1 MPVAYVHRVTEYAG
15 SVSRY
20 DWLLFLHLVSAFALV
35 GGAVAIQA
43 FWLAAVR
50 RDRPSEIAILMRLGQ
65 FAELAI
71 NVGAMG
77 TLIFG
82 IWLALDLD
90 AYSITDGWILA
101 ALVLWAASGGLGG
114 AGGARYKKAR
124 LEAERLAAA
133 DDVATP
139 ELHAR
144 LRDPIAAALSWGSG
158 LAVLAI
164 LVLMIW
170 KPGA

>member
-1 MPVAYVHRVTEYAG
+1 M
-15 SVSRY
+15 SRY
-20 DWLLFLHLVSAFALV
+20 DWLLFLHLLSAFALV
-35 GGAVAIQA
+35 GGAVAIQG
-43 FWLAAVR
+43 FWVAALR
-50 RDRPSEIAILMRLGQ
+50 RDRPSEIAVLMRLGK
-65 FAELAI
+65 FSEWVI
-71 NVGAMG
+71 NAGAVG
-77 TLIFG
+77 TLVFG

-101 ALVLWAASGGLGG
+101 ALALWVVSGGLG
-114 AGGARYKKAR
+114 ARGGARYKDAR

-139 ELHAR
+139 ELRAR
-144 LRDPIAAALSWGSG
+144 LRDPVAAALSWGSG

>member
-1 MPVAYVHRVTEYAG
+1 M
-15 SVSRY
+15 SRY
-20 DWLLFLHLVSAFALV
+20 DWLLFLHLLSAFALV

-43 FWLAAVR
+43 FWLAAVQ
-50 RDRPSEIAILMRLGQ
+50 RDRPSEIAVLMHLGKIS
-65 FAELAI
+65 ELVI
-71 NVGAMG
+71 NVGAVG
-77 TLIFG
+77 VLVFG
-82 IWLALDLD
+82 IWLALDDD

-101 ALVLWAASGGLGG
+101 ALVLWVVSGGLG
-114 AGGARYKKAR
+114 ARGGARYREAR

-139 ELHAR
+139 ELRAR
-144 LRDPIAAALSWGSG
+144 LRDPTAALLSWASG
-158 LAVLAI
+158 LAVVAI